1 MRLNN
6 LTGFLLLCGF
16 CWAIPMCTRPKNEID
31 ELKYNI
37 DQNQVSKKLLH
48 ATAEERNKYEISP
61 SNYGIHWSMIDEDL
75 SIERLLKTK
84 I

>member
-1 MRLNN
+1 MEKLNKIQSIS
-6 LTGFLLLCGF
+6 FQDEEM
-16 CWAIPMCTRPKNEID
+16 IIEID

-37 DQNQVSKKLLH
+37 DLNQVSKKLLH